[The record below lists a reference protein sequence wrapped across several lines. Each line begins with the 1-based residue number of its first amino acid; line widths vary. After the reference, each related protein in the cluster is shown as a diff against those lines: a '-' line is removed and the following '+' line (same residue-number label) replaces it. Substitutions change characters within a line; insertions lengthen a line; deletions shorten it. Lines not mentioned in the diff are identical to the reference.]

1 MKIEVIYKLLILGPK
16 QELETLKTET
26 KSVKICYQTLFN
38 RLTGPSVPTHVLI
51 LEPLHLNP
59 DMWTKN
65 R

>member
-26 KSVKICYQTLFN
+26 KSVKICYQPLFN
-38 RLTGPSVPTHVLI
+38 RL
-51 LEPLHLNP
+51 
-59 DMWTKN
+59 